1 MRMTNL
7 REQLG
12 EVQNIVHNEVQD
24 ADISIS
30 GRKIEVSI
38 PKTDTT
44 IRGSTDERLDEI
56 RAGIKQSINDALG
69 YDISVVVML
78 EAERK

>member
-1 MRMTNL
+1 MTNL
-7 REQLG
+7 REQVG
-12 EVQNIVHNEVQD
+12 EVRSIVYSEVQD

-30 GRKIEVSI
+30 SQEIEVSI

-56 RAGIKQSINDALG
+56 RAGIKQSIHDALG
-69 YDISVVVML
+69 YDISVAVMV